1 LFLKLSFPLSQI
13 SKRIFLSFNFSPS
26 LHENALNKDSVKE
39 YPYLAL
45 EGNMRREKRKLM
57 KT

>member
-1 LFLKLSFPLSQI
+1 
-13 SKRIFLSFNFSPS
+13 
-26 LHENALNKDSVKE
+26 VKE

-57 KT
+57 KTWWERKNIQL